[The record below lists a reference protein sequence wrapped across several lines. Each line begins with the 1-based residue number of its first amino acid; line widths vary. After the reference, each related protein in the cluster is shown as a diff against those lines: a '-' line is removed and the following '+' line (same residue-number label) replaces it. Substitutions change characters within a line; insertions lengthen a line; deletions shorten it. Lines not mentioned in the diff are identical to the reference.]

1 MAISDPLHLVSCPGD
16 DRTARP
22 PTAPPPEGPPSAAH
36 SDAAAFCQQQLQ
48 AIARDNQLLQVRLG
62 VATSLFAALR
72 LKHAE
77 TASHSL
83 RVTMMAATWAAL
95 LDMSPEQRDVVEVA
109 SLLHDVGKIGIP
121 DQILLK
127 PGPLDET
134 EARIMQQHRRLGA
147 EILRGSCASDEIL
160 AIVSHGGAWYDGS
173 HGAAAGGEAIPL
185 AARMLSIVD
194 AFDAMTSDQVY
205 RPALPQER
213 AVQELYRH
221 AGTQFD
227 PGLVELFVHHL
238 QRDHFRLREHVV
250 GRWLHDL
257 GAEQVNRFWHRR
269 THHDPSTDLAPLD
282 PFFSQLV
289 DNLRDAVVFIDAT
302 RRILR
307 WNLGAERLT
316 GIAASSVYQRRFL
329 PSLLELREEDGR
341 PVPDDDCPVLQVLR
355 SGEQR
360 LRRTLMRGRNGRS
373 LTVELHAVPVSQG
386 RGTLIGATVVLRDVS
401 PELSLVA
408 RCQSL
413 HELAT
418 RDPLTQVANRAEF
431 DRVHERFVAAHLETM
446 APCALILA
454 DIDHFKAINDR
465 YGHQAGDQVLK
476 DFARLLKSM
485 CRAGDLVARYGGE
498 EFVMLCADCTAA
510 AAVSRAEDIRRALSQ
525 LTHPALG
532 NRSVTCSFG
541 VTEIQPGDT
550 TTSMLARADRAL
562 YQAKQNGR
570 NRVVQLG
577 TGIRGDADDRAA
589 EHRDLGAQCNVLL
602 QQELITYV
610 PWTMAVEKLRGFVAD
625 HQATIVSSTPHHVR
639 LKTGGGWFFRRSSDR
654 QVPLY
659 IDVYFDDPASNAAR
673 QSQGGPPMTRMRVTI
688 ALRRSRDRRR
698 GAAAERARQLLA
710 SFKAYLMAVDPEVPA
725 DGDAAP

>member
-1 MAISDPLHLVSCPGD
+1 MAIPDQTHFASPPGD
-16 DRTARP
+16 APSVGTHAGPEADALRAVAR
-22 PTAPPPEGPPSAAH
+22 G
-36 SDAAAFCQQQLQ
+36 DAAAFCRQQLQ
-48 AIARDNQLLQVRLG
+48 WIARDNQLLQVRLG

-95 LDMSPEQRDVVEVA
+95 LDMTPEQRDVVEVA

-127 PGPLDET
+127 PGPLNAT
-134 EARIMQQHRRLGA
+134 EAQIMQQHRRLGA
-147 EILRGSCASDEIL
+147 EILRSSCACDEIL
-160 AIVSHGGAWYDGS
+160 SIVTHGGAWYDGS
-173 HGAAAGGEAIPL
+173 RGTALAGEAIPL
-185 AARMLSIVD
+185 GARMLSIVD
-194 AFDAMTSDQVY
+194 AYDAMTSDQIY

-227 PGLVELFVHHL
+227 PALVELFVQHL
-238 QRDHFRLREHVV
+238 QRDHFRLREEVV
-250 GRWLHDL
+250 GRWLQDL
-257 GAEQVNRFWHRR
+257 RGDHINRFWHRGAYR
-269 THHDPSTDLAPLD
+269 SRSTDLAPLD
-282 PFFSQLV
+282 PFLSQLV
-289 DNLRDAVVFIDAT
+289 DNLRDAVVFVDAT

-316 GIAASSVYQRRFL
+316 GIPCQSVYQRPFL

-341 PVPDDDCPVLQVLR
+341 PVHDDDCPVLQALR

-360 LRRTLMRGRNGRS
+360 LRRALMRGRNGRP
-373 LTVELHAVPVSQG
+373 LTVELHVVPVSQG
-386 RGTLIGATVVLRDVS
+386 RGTLLGATVVLRDVS

-418 RDPLTQVANRAEF
+418 KDPLTQVANRAEF
-431 DRVHERFVAAHLETM
+431 DRVHERFVAAHLETL
-446 APCALILA
+446 APYALIVA
-454 DIDHFKAINDR
+454 DIDHFKSINDR
-465 YGHQAGDQVLK
+465 YGHQAGDEVLK

-510 AAVSRAEDIRRALSQ
+510 AAVSRAEEIRRAVSQ
-525 LTHPALG
+525 MVHPALG

-550 TTSMLARADRAL
+550 PATMLARADRAL
-562 YQAKQNGR
+562 YQAKANGR
-570 NRVVQLG
+570 NTVVQLG
-577 TGIRGDADDRAA
+577 TGIRNSSDDRSAQYHDA
-589 EHRDLGAQCNVLL
+589 TEHRNILL
-602 QQELITYV
+602 QRELVTYV
-610 PWTMAVEKLRGFVAD
+610 PRAMAIEKLRGFVAD
-625 HQATIVSSTPHHVR
+625 QQASIVSSTPQHVR
-639 LKTGGGWFFRRSSDR
+639 LKTGGGWFFRRSTDR
-654 QVPLY
+654 QVPLI
-659 IDVYFDDPASNAAR
+659 IDVHFDPPD
-673 QSQGGPPMTRMRVTI
+673 QSPPRESEGRLVATRMRVAI
-688 ALRRSRDRRR
+688 ALRRARDRRR
-698 GAAAERARQLLA
+698 SAAMERARQLLA
-710 SFKAYLMAVDPEVPA
+710 SFKAYLMAVEPETPA
-725 DGDAAP
+725 EGVDVA